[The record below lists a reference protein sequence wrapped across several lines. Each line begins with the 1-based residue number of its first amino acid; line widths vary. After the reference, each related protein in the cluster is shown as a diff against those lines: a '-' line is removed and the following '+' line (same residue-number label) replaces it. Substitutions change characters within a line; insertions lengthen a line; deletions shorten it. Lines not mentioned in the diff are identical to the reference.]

1 MRSPESLRSQ
11 GEGVWSSLAPEELK
25 KKKETFFLSAGSI
38 SDPSP
43 DVGNV
48 FYSLLGLNFSNFFLP
63 SV

>member
-1 MRSPESLRSQ
+1 MVFLGSR
-11 GEGVWSSLAPEELK
+11 GIK
-25 KKKETFFLSAGSI
+25 KKKRKETFFLSAGPI
-38 SDPSP
+38 SDPAP

>member
-1 MRSPESLRSQ
+1 M
-11 GEGVWSSLAPEELK
+11 WSSLAPEELK
-25 KKKETFFLSAGSI
+25 KKRKETFFLSAGPI
-38 SDPSP
+38 SDPAP

>member
-1 MRSPESLRSQ
+1 MSPESLQSQ

-25 KKKETFFLSAGSI
+25 KKETFFLSAGPI
-38 SDPSP
+38 SDPAP

-48 FYSLLGLNFSNFFLP
+48 FYGLLGLNFSNFFLP